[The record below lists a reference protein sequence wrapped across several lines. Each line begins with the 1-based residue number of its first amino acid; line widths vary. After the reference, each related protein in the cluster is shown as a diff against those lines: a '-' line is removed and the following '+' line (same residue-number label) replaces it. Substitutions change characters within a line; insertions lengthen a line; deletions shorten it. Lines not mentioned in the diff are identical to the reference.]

1 MSSYKVLIDS
11 SVWIDYFKSGNI
23 ALLDKLLEEDLVCTN
38 DLILT
43 ELVPALSHHN
53 RNDIIDSL
61 YVLEN
66 IPLKK
71 DWKII
76 RNHQFLNL
84 RNGIN
89 KVGIP
94 DLMILQ
100 QVIDEKITLF
110 SFDKHFRLMN
120 AFLNFELVNKNL

>member
-1 MSSYKVLIDS
+1 MSRYKVLVDS
-11 SVWIDYFKSGNI
+11 SVWIDYFKSSNI
-23 ALLDKLLEEDLVCTN
+23 DLLDKLLEEDLVCTN

-43 ELVPALSHHN
+43 ELVPALSHHK

-66 IPLKK
+66 IPLKI
-71 DWKII
+71 DWKNI
-76 RNHQFLNL
+76 RNYQFLNL
-84 RNGIN
+84 KNGIN

-120 AFLNFELVNKNL
+120 TFLYFELLYVNF